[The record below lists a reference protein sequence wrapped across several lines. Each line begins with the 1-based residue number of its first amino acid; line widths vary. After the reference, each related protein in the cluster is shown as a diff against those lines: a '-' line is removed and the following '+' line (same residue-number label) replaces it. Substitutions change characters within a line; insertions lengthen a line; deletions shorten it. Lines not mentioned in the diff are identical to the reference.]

1 MRVCLVVSMLLGVL
15 ALTAVQ
21 GLAARDGGTAAVAL
35 SPAKY
40 EAGRKIYR
48 KYCGQCHALKVAR
61 AVGFGQ
67 DKLKT
72 EPGPSFNKLR
82 VPFKLSISAVVLSTI
97 GGHET
102 IQHRMRWQEIHDVA
116 RWVDQVTKRH
126 PITAPGVG
134 YLTGR

>member
-1 MRVCLVVSMLLGVL
+1 MRACLVISVLLGAL
-15 ALTAVQ
+15 AVTTVQ
-21 GLAARDGGTAAVAL
+21 GLAARAGGTSAAAL

-40 EAGRKIYR
+40 DEGRRIYR

-72 EPGPSFNKLR
+72 DPGPSFNKLR
-82 VPFKLSISAVVLSTI
+82 VPFKLSVSAVVLSTI

-102 IQHRMRWQEIHDVA
+102 IQHKMRWQEIHDVA
-116 RWVDQVTKRH
+116 RWVDQVTKKH
-126 PITAPGVG
+126 PVLAPGVG